1 MLKAMVGI
9 TDDAEG
15 ARYEA
20 GEAVPAAL
28 VERAPWLLEQGHV
41 VDTEAKPVA
50 EPEPVADPEPAADS
64 AAEPEPAAEV
74 TEDTVAD
81 EPAAEEA

>member
-28 VERAPWLLEQGHV
+28 VQRAPWLLEQGHV
-41 VDTEAKPVA
+41 VDTKAKPA
-50 EPEPVADPEPAADS
+50 PV
-64 AAEPEPAAEV
+64 AEPEPAAEV

>member
-41 VDTEAKPVA
+41 VDTKAKPAPVA
-50 EPEPVADPEPAADS
+50 EPEPV
-64 AAEPEPAAEV
+64 AEV

-81 EPAAEEA
+81 EPAAEEV

>member
-9 TDDAEG
+9 TDDAAG

-20 GEAVPAAL
+20 GEAVPAEL
-28 VERAPWLLEQGHV
+28 LERAPWLLEQGHV
-41 VDTEAKPVA
+41 MDTKAKPA
-50 EPEPVADPEPAADS
+50 PAPV
-64 AAEPEPAAEV
+64 AAEV